1 LAVTLLNIH
10 ESARF
15 KKGAFR
21 FWGCL
26 PVYSAEAAQNAG
38 VSETRVK
45 HRIAE
50 VHQLGLHIVLD
61 AIREL
66 NAPAAYRFANGQVL
80 MGEARLAF
88 IMGDQ
93 PAQDKHIGKNSKSCR
108 TCLCPSDKLA
118 STDETF
124 APFSWRA
131 CHKSLLRTADECL
144 DDDGKVLYGKKK
156 VIESWEQKS
165 GLHFMHNSLFEMA
178 DDVGLLPVIGL
189 PRDFLHWILLGLF
202 GYHIVKAIIYLLSM
216 TIVAPAYLTEHGNR
230 KAPVN
235 QSTSSHILRR
245 LARRLSRIT
254 ADESCL
260 TISEKFAQHF
270 LKVYEQGKSKF
281 TGARMIYLML
291 VLPYVLVDL
300 VGKERRTI
308 NAAIDIAVQGDPL
321 HGLPHVEDPCEAII
335 DALLV
340 FLKWFMLVRKM
351 EHRESEIAELTTR
364 GIAMM
369 EKLKEVF
376 PEKSGE
382 AQAWNFRKFHDIVHT
397 PIAIMFFGWIE
408 TTSCQSGELAHKLL
422 LKALAE
428 NLNNSNVFLQFLRYW
443 ERIEQLMRAQR
454 EHSEAVGESV
464 GADVD
469 PDNEDVN
476 VEDSRGTKDDRTRS
490 EAMHGCEL
498 GPRCPLIFMALNRSS
513 LHHTAASTGGDSRGL
528 IKGKRAFNVWRLP
541 AADLASHPVLSDLG
555 KELAKYAVTYL
566 SGTLNIPQSRDQHGI
581 PSVEELNHVLLE
593 HLVERKGH
601 HVRVW
606 CTLEIES
613 GLCAGV
619 QRIRCNPFKTRKDM
633 TYGRNFS
640 QYVTAIPPKKYTG
653 ISFRRFN
660 VADVEHRQKL
670 WFGRVE
676 LFFRCSFKSSGGR
689 VFDVDLALISFLYDF
704 KCPAAMTILQ
714 REAGARMF
722 YEPDRPWLIVLPI
735 NHILG
740 RVPLMK
746 VYLEG
751 SDSPTIPSS
760 LARFKQPYFRHGH
773 ADRASSSKGTGSR
786 LFMLNVHMWQYGR
799 PQPRTISVEERHAKL
814 AKARQVSGQKRE
826 RRKALLQDR
835 SACRRASLQVSP

>member
-1 LAVTLLNIH
+1 
-10 ESARF
+10 
-15 KKGAFR
+15 
-21 FWGCL
+21 
-26 PVYSAEAAQNAG
+26 VYSAEAAQNAG

-66 NAPAAYRFANGQVL
+66 NSPAAYRFANGQVL

-93 PAQDKHIGKNSKSCR
+93 PAQDKHMCKNSKSCR
-108 TCLCPSDKLA
+108 LCLCPHDKLA
-118 STDETF
+118 STDEVF
-124 APFSWRA
+124 PPFDWRA
-131 CHKSLLRTADECL
+131 SQRSLLRTAESCL

-156 VIESWEQKS
+156 VIESWERKT

-270 LKVYEQGKSKF
+270 LKEYEQRKSKF

-340 FLKWFMLVRKM
+340 FLKWFMLVRKI
-351 EHRESEIAELTTR
+351 EYRESEIAELTTR

-382 AQAWNFRKFHDIVHT
+382 AQAWNFRKFHDIIHT

-408 TTSCQSGELAHKLL
+408 TTSCQSGEFAQKYL
-422 LKALAE
+422 LKAL
-428 NLNNSNVFLQFLRYW
+428 
-443 ERIEQLMRAQR
+443 
-454 EHSEAVGESV
+454 SE
-464 GADVD
+464 
-469 PDNEDVN
+469 
-476 VEDSRGTKDDRTRS
+476 T
-490 EAMHGCEL
+490 
-498 GPRCPLIFMALNRSS
+498 
-513 LHHTAASTGGDSRGL
+513 
-528 IKGKRAFNVWRLP
+528 
-541 AADLASHPVLSDLG
+541 
-555 KELAKYAVTYL
+555 
-566 SGTLNIPQSRDQHGI
+566 
-581 PSVEELNHVLLE
+581 
-593 HLVERKGH
+593 
-601 HVRVW
+601 
-606 CTLEIES
+606 
-613 GLCAGV
+613 
-619 QRIRCNPFKTRKDM
+619 
-633 TYGRNFS
+633 
-640 QYVTAIPPKKYTG
+640 
-653 ISFRRFN
+653 
-660 VADVEHRQKL
+660 
-670 WFGRVE
+670 
-676 LFFRCSFKSSGGR
+676 
-689 VFDVDLALISFLYDF
+689 
-704 KCPAAMTILQ
+704 
-714 REAGARMF
+714 
-722 YEPDRPWLIVLPI
+722 
-735 NHILG
+735 
-740 RVPLMK
+740 
-746 VYLEG
+746 
-751 SDSPTIPSS
+751 
-760 LARFKQPYFRHGH
+760 
-773 ADRASSSKGTGSR
+773 
-786 LFMLNVHMWQYGR
+786 
-799 PQPRTISVEERHAKL
+799 
-814 AKARQVSGQKRE
+814 
-826 RRKALLQDR
+826 
-835 SACRRASLQVSP
+835 